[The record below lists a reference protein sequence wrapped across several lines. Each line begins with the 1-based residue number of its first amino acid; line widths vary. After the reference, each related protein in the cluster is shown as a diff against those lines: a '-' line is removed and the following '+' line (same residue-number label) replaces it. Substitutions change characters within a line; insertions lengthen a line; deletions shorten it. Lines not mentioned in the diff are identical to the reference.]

1 MTRLFSLNKPALF
14 YILLVLTAAVN
25 APAFANDLENQK
37 MIRFTT
43 PFPKVAPSFE
53 VYQLLYT
60 EAFERLG
67 FTFSMTYQ
75 PDERSL
81 ISLNAGEYDGSSGR
95 SPEMQIE
102 KKYPNLL
109 QVHEVILHYKSIG
122 LVINPQ
128 IHVDGWKSLKESGE
142 KITYVAGSQYIE
154 NQLPKYVDSRDI
166 IVASDVPQALR
177 LLLAGRVG
185 IYIELDE
192 ITVFVKIIEE
202 FKDHR
207 FYNAG
212 LVDSISMLPY
222 LHKKHRALVPNL
234 AETLRAMKADGTYSR
249 LIKKVID
256 NEGN

>member
-1 MTRLFSLNKPALF
+1 L
-14 YILLVLTAAVN
+14 
-25 APAFANDLENQK
+25 
-37 MIRFTT
+37 
-43 PFPKVAPSFE
+43 
-53 VYQLLYT
+53 
-60 EAFERLG
+60 
-67 FTFSMTYQ
+67 TYQ

-81 ISLNAGEYDGSSGR
+81 ISLNASEYDGSSGR
-95 SPEMQIE
+95 LPELETE

-109 QVHEVILHYKSIG
+109 RVDEVILHYKSIG

-154 NQLPKYVDSRDI
+154 KQLPKYVDGRDI

-202 FKDHR
+202 FKDHH

-212 LVDSISMLPY
+212 PVDSISMFPY
-222 LHKKHRALVPNL
+222 MHKKHRALVPKL
-234 AETLRAMKADGTYSR
+234 AETLRRMKADGTYSR

-256 NEGN
+256 NEEN